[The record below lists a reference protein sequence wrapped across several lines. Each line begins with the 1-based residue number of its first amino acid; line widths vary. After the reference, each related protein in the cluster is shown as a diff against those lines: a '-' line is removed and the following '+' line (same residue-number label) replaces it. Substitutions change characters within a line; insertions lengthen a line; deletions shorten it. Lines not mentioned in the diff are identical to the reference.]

1 MTIII
6 QLSYNNT
13 GLIQRIQLKL
23 SIKGDS
29 NSKTLDG
36 LTDSGCS
43 IKPASI
49 KKM

>member
-13 GLIQRIQLKL
+13 GLIQQIQLKL
-23 SIKGDS
+23 SKGDS